1 MRVVSDFYITFV
13 ALFSWSNVHQSY
25 LRENESCNCISHY
38 WKLCLQLLLALLKGN
53 RSEILRVDRQLAMAD
68 AHALYKAGESWWGTN
83 EDTFIHILATRS
95 AAHLTTVSQ
104 YYLQAFG
111 HSLEKVSSTSS
122 VCHSHLISSQAC
134 STCHHWMLGIS
145 TEFDLMSVP
154 SDAFPNSSGI
164 SKVVV
169 LNTQPWVLQPVQS

>member
-1 MRVVSDFYITFV
+1 LWHCLVDQMPISLIWERIRVAIVSLTIGNYV
-13 ALFSWSNVHQSY
+13 
-25 LRENESCNCISHY
+25 
-38 WKLCLQLLLALLKGN
+38 LQLLLALLKGN
-53 RSEILRVDRQLAMAD
+53 RSEILGVDRQLAMAD
-68 AHALYKAGESWWGTN
+68 AHALYKAGESRLGTN

-122 VCHSHLISSQAC
+122 VCCSHLISSQAC

-145 TEFDLMSVP
+145 TEFDLTSVP
-154 SDAFPNSSGI
+154 SDAFPN
-164 SKVVV
+164 
-169 LNTQPWVLQPVQS
+169 